1 MSAALQGREAVL
13 FDWDGTLVDSRA
25 ALLGAWH
32 DVTAAV
38 LGHRWP
44 VEEDDVRLALSSRG
58 TEVFPLLSQDP
69 AVVRALH
76 EHFTPAYERHAAEG
90 VRPFPGALAL
100 LERLQERSIA
110 VGIVTSK
117 ARVRYAA
124 DLERGRLS
132 HLVDAVACAEDVARG
147 KPDPLAVHHV
157 LRLLGVPVGRAAL
170 VGDTTVDIEAAR
182 AAGVRSIG
190 VTWGATPAAALLAAG
205 ADQVVDDF
213 DHLVVAL
220 LQGPSALG

>member
-1 MSAALQGREAVL
+1 MSAALPDRAAVL
-13 FDWDGTLVDSRA
+13 FDWDGTLIDSRE
-25 ALLGAWH
+25 ALVAAWH
-32 DVTAAV
+32 DVTVAV

-44 VEEDDVRLALSSRG
+44 VEEDDVRLALSRRG
-58 TEVFPLLSQDP
+58 TEVFPLLSGDP

-76 EHFTPAYERHAAEG
+76 EGFTPAYERHAAEG
-90 VRPFPGALAL
+90 VRPFPGAVAL

-110 VGIVTSK
+110 VGVVTSK

-132 HLVDAVACAEDVARG
+132 HLVDAAACAEDVARG
-147 KPDPLAVHHV
+147 KPDPLPVHHV
-157 LRLLGVPVGRAAL
+157 LALLGVPARRALL
-170 VGDTTVDIEAAR
+170 VGDTTVDIVAGR

-190 VTWGATPAAALLAAG
+190 VTWGATPAGALLAAG
-205 ADQVVDDF
+205 ADPVVDSF
-213 DHLVVAL
+213 DDLAVAL